1 MNIGIVGVGYVGGA
15 IKNFFENLTNK
26 TYEYN
31 LLCYDL
37 YKKIGKIND
46 ILESDILFICL
57 PTPFKK
63 GNYDQN
69 TIEDF
74 LLFLSANNYN
84 KIVVIK
90 STLLPKSSQ
99 KYSELYNLKIIHNP
113 EFLSAKSYLEDFINQ
128 TYIVLGN
135 TTKIK
140 NNILLYDIY
149 KREFPNAII
158 KICHSDE
165 SEAMK
170 IFSNSFYASKI
181 QIFNEFYLLCRE
193 LDIDYNN
200 VKKLMVNKGWINNM
214 HTNVPGHDRKLSYGG
229 LCFPKDINGLVALF
243 KHCNITHNVL
253 EAVIH
258 EQKKIRDLPP

>member
-99 KYSELYNLKIIHNP
+99 
-113 EFLSAKSYLEDFINQ
+113 
-128 TYIVLGN
+128 
-135 TTKIK
+135 
-140 NNILLYDIY
+140 
-149 KREFPNAII
+149 
-158 KICHSDE
+158 
-165 SEAMK
+165 
-170 IFSNSFYASKI
+170 
-181 QIFNEFYLLCRE
+181 
-193 LDIDYNN
+193 
-200 VKKLMVNKGWINNM
+200 
-214 HTNVPGHDRKLSYGG
+214 
-229 LCFPKDINGLVALF
+229 
-243 KHCNITHNVL
+243 
-253 EAVIH
+253 
-258 EQKKIRDLPP
+258 